1 MVQALTD
8 TSHNPTRK
16 SDQQMAQPR
25 EGKTE
30 MQFASRILGRTI
42 DASMIIG
49 ATAVALMM
57 LHITIDV
64 ISKHV
69 FNVPMPGT
77 ITVVSNYYMILVAF
91 LPLAFTERRNGHIAV
106 EVLVENFSFKAQR
119 GINVIAMIL
128 GALVFGALAYR
139 GWFEAE
145 RARNVGS
152 FMIEQDAKL
161 LTWPA
166 RYLLP
171 IGFALM
177 TLTLVFKV
185 FIALFKRGGQDHR
198 EPFF

>member
-1 MVQALTD
+1 
-8 TSHNPTRK
+8 
-16 SDQQMAQPR
+16 
-25 EGKTE
+25 
-30 MQFASRILGRTI
+30 
-42 DASMIIG
+42 MIVG

-57 LHITIDV
+57 LHITVDV

-69 FNVPMPGT
+69 FNTPMPGT

-106 EVLVENFSFKAQR
+106 EVLVENFPDKAQR
-119 GINVIAMIL
+119 GLNVFAMIL
-128 GALVFGALAYR
+128 GAIIFGALAYR

-145 RARNVGS
+145 RARNFGT
-152 FMIEQDAKL
+152 FMIEQDTKL
-161 LTWPA
+161 YTWPA

-177 TLTLVFKV
+177 TVTLTVKV
-185 FIALFKRGGQDHR
+185 FIALFRRGGQDHR